1 MSYYKTCPYC
11 GCHLDHGEACDC
23 VEALRDRAISAVLK
37 LTEEQC
43 ALVNRSFA
51 IYQSNPE
58 LTPEEC
64 MKIAAQSATNTQGG
78 KAEQI

>member
-1 MSYYKTCPYC
+1 MSYYRICKRC
-11 GCHLDHGEACDC
+11 GAHLDSGEKCDC
-23 VEALRDRAISAVLK
+23 VEALRDRAISAILN

-43 ALVNRSFA
+43 AFVNRSFA
-51 IYQSNPE
+51 ISQSNPE

-78 KAEQI
+78 RRNRF

>member
-1 MSYYKTCPYC
+1 MSYYRICKRC
-11 GCHLDHGEACDC
+11 GAHLDPGEKCDC
-23 VEALRDRAISAVLK
+23 VEALRDRAISAILN

-43 ALVNRSFA
+43 AFVNRCFA

-64 MKIAAQSATNTQGG
+64 TKIAAQSATNTQGG